1 MFELHQLRCFVA
13 VASEMNFHRAAER
26 LNMTQPPVSRQVQ
39 VLERQL
45 GVQLFDRT
53 RRSIRLT
60 AAGERFYFE
69 ARDLLRRAEDAK
81 VIARSVASGHLG
93 NVSIAFIPIAA
104 VPIVPIIATKL
115 AKELPNIRI
124 VLNEMMTG
132 EQIERLRTGRMDIGI
147 LRRPD
152 NKLPGEQKLL
162 LREPY
167 RLAVHCDHPFATR
180 EDITIQDLDDQNL
193 LMYSPGHGRYGYE
206 LLNPMFAAKG
216 VRPNV
221 IQHLGQG
228 ISMLALVNAGYG
240 MALVPDGL
248 RQLRLENVVIRSI
261 ELPPE
266 ATADYHIVMSEDRKD
281 DPAVRQVFEMI
292 CGAFG
297 AEQ

>member
-53 RRSIRLT
+53 RRTIRLT
-60 AAGERFYFE
+60 AAGERFHVE
-69 ARDLLRRAEDAK
+69 ARELLRRAEDAK

-93 NVSIAFIPIAA
+93 NVSLAFIPIAA
-104 VPIVPIIATKL
+104 VPIVPVIATKL
-115 AKELPNIRI
+115 AEDLPNIQI

-132 EQIERLRTGRMDIGI
+132 EQIERLRTGRIDIGI

-152 NKLPGEQKLL
+152 STLPGEQRLL

-167 RLAVHCDHPFATR
+167 KLAVHREHPFATR
-180 EDITIQDLDDQNL
+180 DDITIQDLHGEDL
-193 LMYSPGHGRYGYE
+193 LMYSPGHGWYGYG
-206 LLNPMFAAKG
+206 LLHPIFAAHD
-216 VRPNV
+216 VRPNFV
-221 IQHLGQG
+221 QHVGQG
-228 ISMLALVNAGYG
+228 ISMLTLVNVGYG
-240 MALVPDGL
+240 MALVPEGL
-248 RQLRLENVVIRSI
+248 RLLRLENVDLRPI

-266 ATADYHIVMSEDRKD
+266 ATADYHIVMSEARKD
-281 DPAVRQVFEMI
+281 DPAVRQVFQLI
-292 CGAFG
+292 CDAFG
-297 AEQ
+297 V

>member
-13 VASEMNFHRAAER
+13 VASELNFHRAAER

-45 GVQLFDRT
+45 GVQLFDRS
-53 RRSIRLT
+53 RRTIRLT

-93 NVSIAFIPIAA
+93 NVSLAFIPIAA

-115 AKELPNIRI
+115 AKELPEIRI

-132 EQIERLRTGRMDIGI
+132 EQVERLRTGRIDIGI

-152 NKLPGEQKLL
+152 SNLPGEQKLL

-180 EDITIQDLDDQNL
+180 EDIRIQDLDDQDL
-193 LMYSPGHGRYGYE
+193 LMYSPGYGRYGYE
-206 LLNPMFAAKG
+206 LLNPMFVAKG
-216 VRPNV
+216 VRPNI

-228 ISMLALVNAGYG
+228 ISMLTLVNAGHG
-240 MALVPDGL
+240 MALVPEGL
-248 RQLRLENVVIRSI
+248 GLLRLENVVMRPIV
-261 ELPPE
+261 LPPE
-266 ATADYHIVMSEDRKD
+266 ATADYHIVMSDERRD
-281 DPAVRQVFEMI
+281 DPAVRQVFEKI
-292 CGAFG
+292 CAAFG
-297 AEQ
+297 A